1 MPDEFLPNQL
11 LPDHLLIDR
20 LVAGL
25 QPVRPRTN
33 KRDGLLVAGI
43 CVLELAL
50 FLLMGAMRPDMPVAM
65 RHPSFWW
72 KLTSLGLI
80 AAVSGTASVFSFHP
94 AGSPRRGLRWV
105 LALAVACLA
114 VGWALDASRAGSA
127 GWASLQARL
136 DWRHGMQCFTKMVLL
151 ALPAVAGLSVLMR
164 RGAPTDRAGTAW
176 SVGIAAAAWGAFVFV
191 FACPS
196 DDPLYIAFWY
206 MLACLSI
213 AVLAR
218 LLLPVLARW

>member
-1 MPDEFLPNQL
+1 MPDEFLPNEL

-20 LVAGL
+20 LAAGL
-25 QPVRPRTN
+25 KPVRPRTN

-43 CVLELAL
+43 CILELAL

-65 RHPSFWW
+65 HHPSFWW

-80 AAVSGTASVFSFHP
+80 AAGSGTASVFSFHP

-105 LALAVACLA
+105 LALVAVCLA
-114 VGWALDASRAGSA
+114 VGWALDAGSS
-127 GWASLQARL
+127 GWTSLGARL
-136 DWRHGMQCFTKMVLL
+136 DWRHGVQCFTKMVLL

-164 RGAPTDRAGTAW
+164 RGAPTDHAGTAW

-196 DDPLYIAFWY
+196 DDPLYVAVWY
-206 MLACLSI
+206 TVASLLVAG
-213 AVLAR
+213 AAR
-218 LLLPVLARW
+218 LLLPRLARW

>member
-11 LPDHLLIDR
+11 LIDR
-20 LVAGL
+20 LVTGL
-25 QPVRPRTN
+25 KPVRPRTN
-33 KRDGLLVAGI
+33 RRDGLLVAGI

-105 LALAVACLA
+105 LALGVACLA
-114 VGWALDASRAGSA
+114 VGWALDAGRAGHP
-127 GWASLQARL
+127 GWASLEARL
-136 DWRHGMQCFTKMVLL
+136 DWEHGMQCFTKMVLL